1 MEGLNMAIHY
11 NQKFKEDAV
20 VYYNDHNDLGLSGW
34 AKNLGVSKSAL
45 GKWVNDSKEQG
56 GKVLTRGS
64 GNYSSDEAK
73 EIARLKKELRD
84 AHIKKSNQH
93 SGKMTEAIYIEVA
106 AKKEELDKE
115 RRVSIS
121 GMLKHLGVSRSGY
134 NAWLK
139 RFPSEQ
145 SKRKARIKQ
154 KIQEIYDESYQNY
167 GAPKIK
173 EELLIQGEVIA
184 EKTVGNYMR
193 EMGIKAQ
200 YIKPYTV
207 TTINSNFDKQLI
219 NVLNEQFNPQEPN
232 AAWCSDITY
241 IWTCDGFVYLTSI
254 MDLFSRKIIAW
265 TLSNTL
271 ETELVIATI
280 NKAKEKRKIDRP
292 MIMYSDRGA
301 QYASNDYQNA
311 TEGMIL
317 SYSKKAYPWDN
328 ACIESFH
335 ALIKREWLNRYKIFD
350 YRHAYRLIFE
360 YIETFY
366 NTRRIHGHCGYLS
379 PNQYEKAHNKILL
392 AG

>member
-1 MEGLNMAIHY
+1 
-11 NQKFKEDAV
+11 
-20 VYYNDHNDLGLSGW
+20 
-34 AKNLGVSKSAL
+34 
-45 GKWVNDSKEQG
+45 
-56 GKVLTRGS
+56 
-64 GNYSSDEAK
+64 
-73 EIARLKKELRD
+73 
-84 AHIKKSNQH
+84 
-93 SGKMTEAIYIEVA
+93 MTEAIYIEVT
-106 AKKEELDKE
+106 AKKEELAKK

-134 NAWLK
+134 HAWLT

-145 SKRKARIKQ
+145 SKRKAIIKQ
-154 KIQEIYDESYQNY
+154 KIQEM
-167 GAPKIK
+167 
-173 EELLIQGEVIA
+173 LLTQGEVIA

-207 TTINSNFDKQLI
+207 TTINSDFDNQLI

-265 TLSNTL
+265 TLIQTL
-271 ETELVIATI
+271 ETEHVIATI

-292 MIMYSDRGA
+292 LVMHSDRGC
-301 QYASNDYQNA
+301 QYVSNDYRSA
-311 TEGMIL
+311 TKGMIL

-328 ACIESFH
+328 ACIEAFH

-379 PNQYEKAHNKILL
+379 PNQYEKAHKKIQL

>member
-1 MEGLNMAIHY
+1 
-11 NQKFKEDAV
+11 
-20 VYYNDHNDLGLSGW
+20 
-34 AKNLGVSKSAL
+34 
-45 GKWVNDSKEQG
+45 
-56 GKVLTRGS
+56 
-64 GNYSSDEAK
+64 
-73 EIARLKKELRD
+73 
-84 AHIKKSNQH
+84 
-93 SGKMTEAIYIEVA
+93 MTEAIYIEVT
-106 AKKEELDKE
+106 AKKEELDKK

-134 NAWLK
+134 TAWLK
-139 RFPSEQ
+139 RSPSEQ

-154 KIQEIYDESYQNY
+154 KIQEIYDESHQNY

-173 EELLIQGEVIA
+173 EKLLTQGEVIA

-207 TTINSNFDKQLI
+207 TTINSDFDSKLI
-219 NVLNEQFNPQEPN
+219 NVLNEQFNPKEPN
-232 AAWCSDITY
+232 AVWCSDITY
-241 IWTCDGFVYLTSI
+241 IWTLDGFVYLTSI

-265 TLSNTL
+265 TLSHTL
-271 ETELVIATI
+271 ETEHVIATI

-292 MIMYSDRGA
+292 LVMHSDRGC
-301 QYASNDYQNA
+301 QYVSKDYRNA

-328 ACIESFH
+328 ACIEAFH

-379 PNQYEKAHNKILL
+379 PDQYEKLADIVQL